1 MSDKLKSA
9 SWKTS
14 AAGVAAI
21 VVAVGGAVQLLTDNN
36 PSTNPDWNA
45 VIAALMAGIGLLFSR
60 DNDKSSEEV
69 GAHAPKLQSPKG
81 KEQ

>member
-1 MSDKLKSA
+1 MSEKLNST

-14 AAGVAAI
+14 AAGIAAI
-21 VVAVGGAVQLLTDNN
+21 VVAVGGAVQLLTDGN
-36 PSTNPDWNA
+36 PNTNPDYNA
-45 VIAALMAGIGLLFSR
+45 LVAALAAGIGLLFSR

-69 GAHAPKLQSPKG
+69 GVKTKLESPKG